1 MRLSLFFL
9 PLTIIFALIAAV
21 ASAGWYIVKQGDT
34 LSAIADGFH
43 VSLQAL
49 EAANPGV
56 TPDRIFP
63 GQAIW
68 IP

>member
-1 MRLSLFFL
+1 MTCHDLISTIDYDKRILFEISLVR
-9 PLTIIFALIAAV
+9 ISV
-21 ASAGWYIVKQGDT
+21 RQGDT
-34 LSAIADGFH
+34 LYAIANAFH
-43 VSLQAL
+43 ISLQAL

-56 TPDRIFP
+56 TPDRIYP

>member
-9 PLTIIFALIAAV
+9 PLTIFFALIASV
-21 ASAGWYIVKQGDT
+21 ASAGWYIVRQGDT
-34 LSAIADGFH
+34 LYAIANAFH
-43 VSLQAL
+43 ISLQAL

-56 TPDRIFP
+56 TPDRIYP